1 MILSWSAIYQAG
13 WLWLPLAILTGML
26 NLTSQAR
33 AQRTCFKILHY
44 YFGAA
49 LLIWCYAPFTWQRV
63 ILDLGTR
70 FLLVVLAG
78 ELFWNECGSGSGARS
93 HAHSLLSLLDQ
104 GKDNKKTLPMPEIPA
119 HEAGLPRTYL
129 LRVLYGLYAMVT
141 IVWLALGISFIG
153 LHFVLQPR

>member
-1 MILSWSAIYQAG
+1 MVLSWQAIYQAG
-13 WLWLPLAILTGML
+13 WIWLLLLLLVGVL
-26 NLTSQAR
+26 DLTSRAG

-44 YFGAA
+44 YLGAA
-49 LLIWCYAPFTWQRV
+49 LLVWCYAPFTWQRV

-78 ELFWNECGSGSGARS
+78 ELFWNECGSGGARS

-104 GKDNKKTLPMPEIPA
+104 GNKAEKKTLPMPEIPL